1 MYRAFCASRYAVKS
15 WRLRIVSPR
24 GLALSGSRSATAAL
38 VLSAALSSVNAGG
51 QGFIFPTPGSPPFD
65 FSNPYYQENGINPP
79 TIRDRVNGNDGI
91 SVIDQIPD
99 ERHDNVRVI
108 ETTAGYD
115 ASGSFLSY
123 NIMGTLFEDSFTPDL
138 RGISAHETANK
149 FRAFLFPKRS
159 AGQLCPAPSC
169 RRQDNVFDT
178 TMGYLSNNPLG
189 LWRIT
194 FVSYT
199 PAALN
204 TAKGKAALAELA
216 RRNGVD
222 LDGTPVIK
230 RLSEIGELEAEG
242 YVLLRQ
248 RNEDGSDGFP
258 WVI

>member
-1 MYRAFCASRYAVKS
+1 MNGAYVILRHGFRTAVALFILGTGPAAVRADE
-15 WRLRIVSPR
+15 
-24 GLALSGSRSATAAL
+24 
-38 VLSAALSSVNAGG
+38 
-51 QGFIFPTPGSPPFD
+51 FIFPTPGSPPFD
-65 FSNPYYQENGINPP
+65 FADTYYQENGINPP
-79 TIRDRVNGNDGI
+79 LITDRVNGHDGI
-91 SVIDQIPD
+91 SVIDEAPD

-115 ASGSFLSY
+115 SSGSFLSY
-123 NIMGTLFEDSFTPDL
+123 NIMGTLFKGSFTPDSW
-138 RGISAHETANK
+138 GVSAHETANK

-199 PAALN
+199 HAAL
-204 TAKGKAALAELA
+204 TTVKGKAALAQLA
-216 RRNGVD
+216 RRNGTD

-230 RLSEIGELEAEG
+230 RLSEINELERNG
-242 YVLLRQ
+242 FVLLRQ

>member
-1 MYRAFCASRYAVKS
+1 MYRALGAWRYAVKS
-15 WRLRIVSPR
+15 LMLRIVSPR
-24 GLALSGSRSATAAL
+24 GLALSGPRTLGAVL
-38 VLSAALSSVNAGG
+38 VLGAALSSVNAAE

-65 FSNPYYQENGINPP
+65 FSDPYYQENGINPP
-79 TIRDRVNGNDGI
+79 TIRDRVNGHDGI
-91 SVIDQIPD
+91 SVIDQSPD
-99 ERHDNVRVI
+99 ERHDDVRVI

-115 ASGSFLSY
+115 SSGSFLSY
-123 NIMGTLFEDSFTPDL
+123 NIMGTLFEDSFTPDS
-138 RGISAHETANK
+138 RGVNAHETANK

-199 PAALN
+199 RAALT

-216 RRNGVD
+216 RRNGTD

-230 RLSEIGELEAEG
+230 RLSEINELERNG
-242 YVLLRQ
+242 FVLLRQ

>member
-1 MYRAFCASRYAVKS
+1 MASGGSVMNWAYLILRRGVRTAVA
-15 WRLRIVSPR
+15 LFVLGI
-24 GLALSGSRSATAAL
+24 GLA
-38 VLSAALSSVNAGG
+38 SVRADE
-51 QGFIFPTPGSPPFD
+51 FIFPRPSSPPFD
-65 FSNPYYQENGINPP
+65 FSDAFYQENGINPP
-79 TIRDRVNGNDGI
+79 AITDRVNGHDGV

-99 ERHDNVRVI
+99 ERHNDVRII

-123 NIMGTLFEDSFTPDL
+123 NIMGTLFINSFTPDS
-138 RGISAHETANK
+138 RGVNAHETANK

-199 PAALN
+199 PAALT

-216 RRNGVD
+216 QRNGTD

-230 RLSEIGELEAEG
+230 RLSESNDLEAAG
-242 YVLLRQ
+242 FVLLRQ